1 MNTGHSD
8 DAELVA
14 VLDRVDDPEYPGVSI
29 RDLGMVQAV
38 TRDADGL
45 VRVSLVPTFGGCP
58 ALPMMRP
65 TSATPMWPPAS
76 RPRPTTSPWNGS
88 TRRCGRRIGSRPP
101 GARRWPPEFTVVLR
115 DKDGSLRCPVCGS
128 RTVRGSFGRRTDPVP
143 LDRVVRRLPYAVEVM
158 R

>member
-29 RDLGMVQAV
+29 RDLGMVHAV
-38 TRDADGL
+38 TRDADGV

-58 ALPMMRP
+58 ALPMIASDVRHAYVASGV
-65 TSATPMWPPAS
+65 TS
-76 RPRPTTSPWNGS
+76 TTDEVTVEWLDSPVWSPDRISAAGS
-88 TRRCGRRIGSRPP
+88 
-101 GARRWPPEFTVVLR
+101 AALAAEFTVVLR

-128 RTVRGSFGRRTDPVP
+128 RTVR
-143 LDRVVRRLPYAVEVM
+143 DRSAAGPTRCRSIAWCDDCRNAVEVM